1 MKTIIVYFSWSNN
14 TKNLVNDINK
24 TFNFDILRIERKV
37 PYSTDYNICAYKEAK
52 EEWEN
57 GIYPEIKE
65 INIDLN
71 QYDKILLFFPI
82 WWYTFPHAIGTFIT
96 NNLKDYKGKVILF
109 ENSYTNDR
117 QYVFNSLKDFK
128 ALNSSI
134 NVRDGL
140 FNKSVSDHIKYIKE
154 NN

>member
-24 TFNFDILRIERKV
+24 IFNFDILRIERKI

-82 WWYTFPHAIGTFIT
+82 WWYTFPQAIGTFIT

-140 FNKSVSDHIKYIKE
+140 FNKSVSDHIKFIKE

>member
-82 WWYTFPHAIGTFIT
+82 WWYTFPQAIGTFIT